1 MSEFVRVESADGLAV
16 VTLDNAKTRNALSRE
31 LLLELADKLEVLRAD
46 DGCRA
51 LVLTGAHGHFC
62 SGGDVS
68 GMAAQR
74 TLPMGRERM
83 LVAHRIVRLITGM
96 GKPVVAAVEG
106 YAAGAGFSLAL
117 AADCVVAADSAKFV
131 SSFAKVS
138 LLPDLGLMWTL
149 PQRIGLARAKR
160 LLMSARVV
168 AADEALRIGLVD
180 EVAPAGQA
188 VAQASGGQRA
198 LAASFAAL
206 QWLLPWAVFAL
217 AAWLG
222 PRRTARNMRHTFVST
237 RPAPLPCRLA
247 LVARHCTWD
256 GRTPCI
262 AWRKIARVRP
272 PRSFW
277 SNGSAKQ
284 NSIRRRSKNG

>member
-1 MSEFVRVESADGLAV
+1 MSVFVHVETSDDLAV
-16 VTLDNAKTRNALSRE
+16 VTLDNAKTRNALSRD
-31 LLLELADKLEVLRAD
+31 LLLELAEALETLRAD
-46 DGCRA
+46 ESCRA

-117 AADCVVAADSAKFV
+117 AADCIVASGTAKFV

-149 PQRIGLARAKR
+149 PQRVGLAHAKR

-168 AADEALRIGLVD
+168 AAEEALRIGLVD
-180 EVAPAGQA
+180 EMAEPGQA
-188 VAQASGGQRA
+188 VAMASEVAREMAAHAPISVALLKAAYARGINTLGDA
-198 LAASFAAL
+198 LAYEMDNQAAL
-206 QWLLPWAVFAL
+206 YLTQDHREAV
-217 AAWLG
+217 AAFLEK
-222 PRRTARNMRHTFVST
+222 R
-237 RPAPLPCRLA
+237 APVFRG
-247 LVARHCTWD
+247 V
-256 GRTPCI
+256 
-262 AWRKIARVRP
+262 
-272 PRSFW
+272 
-277 SNGSAKQ
+277 
-284 NSIRRRSKNG
+284 

>member
-188 VAQASGGQRA
+188 VAQASEAAREMAAHAPISVSLLKAAYARGINTLDDA
-198 LAASFAAL
+198 LAYEMDNQAAL
-206 QWLLPWAVFAL
+206 YLTQDHREAV
-217 AAWLG
+217 AAFLEK
-222 PRRTARNMRHTFVST
+222 R
-237 RPAPLPCRLA
+237 APVFRG
-247 LVARHCTWD
+247 V
-256 GRTPCI
+256 
-262 AWRKIARVRP
+262 
-272 PRSFW
+272 
-277 SNGSAKQ
+277 
-284 NSIRRRSKNG
+284 